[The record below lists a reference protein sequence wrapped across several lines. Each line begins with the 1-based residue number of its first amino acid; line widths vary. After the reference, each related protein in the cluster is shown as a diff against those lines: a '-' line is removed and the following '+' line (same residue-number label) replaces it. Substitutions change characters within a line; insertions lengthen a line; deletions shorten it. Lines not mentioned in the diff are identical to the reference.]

1 MPQRTTWEIYEI
13 QHCRGPG
20 YPVRKRYQFV
30 DGHGQRRHFSTKAR
44 ARLERDKARALFTQ
58 EGKLAAGMDEPHRRD
73 AAQAIGLLPAGWTL
87 TRCVQFV
94 ADHLKRTTQ
103 VLSIE
108 KALDRFLTTKEK
120 TSDYHSNDLARRL
133 KRWAETRDRLQPIH
147 AVTKQEVE
155 SYLAQYSAQNFI
167 NHRAAISNLFGYA
180 FKIGATP
187 ANPLLTIEKPR
198 IKRARPAVLNDEEF
212 EKLLNRAHAQRRFDV
227 LSWLVLG
234 GLVGLRPYEVLR
246 LEWTGIHFQTREIRV
261 EPGWTKTHR
270 ARIVPLQPNA
280 FEWLKLVASR
290 AAEKRGKV
298 MPLDSTWNNRWRRW
312 RQEEDAP
319 LPLRWWVAKDDV
331 LRHSYGTYRAA
342 ILRNSYN
349 LAEEMGNSV
358 SIVRTYYDAVVSPS
372 VAKLWWKIRPEEPE
386 NVVPMKAAT

>member
-1 MPQRTTWEIYEI
+1 MPLAAAKSSAVRPVLRNSNDLHDESTRFAFSPCPRRESNPDLRFRKPNISLGETAKIVAVCVRCVIRDGMPQRTTWEIYEI

-133 KRWAETRDRLQPIH
+133 KRWAETR
-147 AVTKQEVE
+147 E
-155 SYLAQYSAQNFI
+155 SPP
-167 NHRAAISNLFGYA
+167 
-180 FKIGATP
+180 T
-187 ANPLLTIEKPR
+187 
-198 IKRARPAVLNDEEF
+198 D
-212 EKLLNRAHAQRRFDV
+212 
-227 LSWLVLG
+227 
-234 GLVGLRPYEVLR
+234 
-246 LEWTGIHFQTREIRV
+246 
-261 EPGWTKTHR
+261 
-270 ARIVPLQPNA
+270 
-280 FEWLKLVASR
+280 SR
-290 AAEKRGKV
+290 GDQAG
-298 MPLDSTWNNRWRRW
+298 S
-312 RQEEDAP
+312 
-319 LPLRWWVAKDDV
+319 
-331 LRHSYGTYRAA
+331 
-342 ILRNSYN
+342 
-349 LAEEMGNSV
+349 
-358 SIVRTYYDAVVSPS
+358 
-372 VAKLWWKIRPEEPE
+372 
-386 NVVPMKAAT
+386 